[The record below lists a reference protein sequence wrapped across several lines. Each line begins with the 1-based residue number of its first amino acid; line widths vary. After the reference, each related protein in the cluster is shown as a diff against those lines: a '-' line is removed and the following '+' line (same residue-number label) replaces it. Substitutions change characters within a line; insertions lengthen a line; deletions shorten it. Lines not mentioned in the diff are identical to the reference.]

1 MGYWVRWEE
10 SLLCFGVYCFWYRR
24 RVIKEGLR
32 LSSFHKFQ
40 TEETLDTDLPMMP
53 LITIL
58 QSTDNFSE
66 ASKLGERG
74 FGPVYKGILP
84 DRWQIAV
91 KRLSKVF
98 GQGSAKFNNEVTFIA
113 KLQHRNLVRL
123 LACCLEENEKILVY
137 EYLRDMSFAFHLL
150 NWLKYTHFHR
160 PIIM

>member
-74 FGPVYKGILP
+74 FGPVYKIDG
-84 DRWQIAV
+84 
-91 KRLSKVF
+91 
-98 GQGSAKFNNEVTFIA
+98 
-113 KLQHRNLVRL
+113 KLQSKGSQKFLVKAQR
-123 LACCLEENEKILVY
+123 
-137 EYLRDMSFAFHLL
+137 SS
-150 NWLKYTHFHR
+150 
-160 PIIM
+160 IMK